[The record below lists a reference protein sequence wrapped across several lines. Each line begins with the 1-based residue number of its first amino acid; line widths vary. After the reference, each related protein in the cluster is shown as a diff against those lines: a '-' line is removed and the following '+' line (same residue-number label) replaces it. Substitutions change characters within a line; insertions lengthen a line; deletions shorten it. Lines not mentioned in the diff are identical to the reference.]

1 MGLWFL
7 DIVQYTLSMRVG
19 YNAAKVGGSVVV
31 HSRSQNDSFGI
42 LLFKQ
47 LQHFPQGER
56 AANVGIQNKYALGIA
71 LENRVTEVVEA
82 AGSSQRSIFT
92 KVLDSELGKLLDGV
106 LDEVSEDGFVIVA
119 DQNDFS
125 NIWDLRKGFEAVT
138 NDGVAGDIEK
148 GLNCNPMLADLQTE
162 EGQSTNLW
170 NIKGQRPKA
179 SSS

>member
-1 MGLWFL
+1 M
-7 DIVQYTLSMRVG
+7 
-19 YNAAKVGGSVVV
+19 
-31 HSRSQNDSFGI
+31 
-42 LLFKQ
+42 
-47 LQHFPQGER
+47 
-56 AANVGIQNKYALGIA
+56 
-71 LENRVTEVVEA
+71 VEA